1 MIKMVGQI
9 INNGVVYYKN
19 VHEDDVLFDIWNDHF
34 DSRVTMMDATNCRGG
49 ISLSALTNPN

>member
-1 MIKMVGQI
+1 MVGQI